1 MLIKILVRDCR
12 KNKVITAA
20 LFIFIM
26 LAALLVASASN
37 TIMGL
42 SSSMKNLFGLSK
54 VPHFVQMHAG
64 DIKQAEI
71 DTFVSGNNLVKAQQT
86 VKMLG
91 IPGANLFLGDSLTS
105 EKDTVMDISFVQQN
119 ESFDLLLDLANEVIV
134 VQKGEIAVPI
144 YYMQQQGMNIGD
156 KVKVSSDVLEMEFT
170 VTEFVRDAM
179 MNPALVSSKRFVIN
193 ESDFESLAA
202 VSFGEVEYLI
212 EFLLTDLAKVGEFS
226 SAYQSSSLPQKG
238 PSIDYKLFKVFNAL
252 TDGIVAGVIILV
264 SVLLIAI
271 AVLCLRFTILAAME
285 EDYREISVMKAIG
298 IAGQDIRRVYA
309 TKYTVLAVGASISG
323 YVASLFVNRLLTT
336 NMLLYM
342 GKATPNAL
350 HAIVPV
356 FATVL
361 IALIMIFSCNMIMRR
376 FRRITAVEALR
387 SGSVGDGPV
396 SKRLLPLSRHRL
408 LNVNAFLGV
417 KDVLGRFKVFG
428 LLCFVFVISSFII
441 NVPVNF
447 LNTMQSPDFVNYM
460 GTGRSDIRIDL
471 QQSENIVQRF
481 DNIRAYI
488 EKDQDV
494 KKFSPLIT
502 CSFKVLGSD
511 GTYENINVEIG
522 DLSVFPFEYLGGTAP
537 ANQGEIALSS
547 LNAQGLGKGI
557 GDTLQMIVDGQ
568 ERALKVSG
576 IYQDVTNGGKTARA
590 QLPYDVAT
598 VRWYVVCLDVN
609 SGVDIGAKI
618 DEYAGVFSPAKVTY
632 LEDYLSQTLGATIQQ
647 LKLITILT
655 MVLALAV
662 SILITSLFLR
672 MLIAKDSAAIA
683 IMKSLGFSVGDIR
696 LQYLT
701 RALLVLGMG
710 IVIGT
715 IAANT
720 LGQGLI
726 SLLWSF
732 MGASKIQFVINSV
745 VAYVLCPLVQIVVV
759 TITALLSIVSM
770 KKASITAMIAE

>member
-1 MLIKILVRDCR
+1 
-12 KNKVITAA
+12 
-20 LFIFIM
+20 M

-42 SSSMKNLFGLSK
+42 ASSLENLFNLSK

-64 DIKQAEI
+64 DINQTEI
-71 DTFVSGNNLVKAQQT
+71 DTFVSSNNLVKEQQT
-86 VKMLG
+86 VKMIG
-91 IPGANLFLGDSLTS
+91 IPGASLFLGNSQTS
-105 EKDTVMDISFVQQN
+105 EKDTVMDICFVRQN
-119 ESFDLLLDLANEVIV
+119 ESFDLLLDLANEAIV

-156 KVKVSSDVLEMEFT
+156 KVRVSSDVGEMEFT
-170 VTEFVRDAM
+170 VSDFVRDAM
-179 MNPALVSSKRFVIN
+179 MNPSLVSSKRFVVS

-202 VSFGEVEYLI
+202 ASFGEVEYLI
-212 EFLLTDLAKVGEFS
+212 EFLLTDLSKVGEFS
-226 SAYQSSSLPQKG
+226 SVYQASSLPQRG

-264 SVLLIAI
+264 SLLLITI
-271 AVLCLRFTILAAME
+271 AVLCLRFTVLAAME
-285 EDYREISVMKAIG
+285 EDYREIGVMKAIG
-298 IAGQDIRRVYA
+298 ISGQDIRRVYA
-309 TKYTVLAVGASISG
+309 TKYTVLAIGASISG
-323 YVASLFVNRLLTT
+323 YVASLFINRLLTT
-336 NMLLYM
+336 NMVLYM
-342 GKATPNAL
+342 GKVKQSAL
-350 HAIVPV
+350 HNIVPV
-356 FATVL
+356 LATAL
-361 IALIMIFSCNMIMRR
+361 IALIMISSCYVIMRK
-376 FRRITAVEALR
+376 FRRITAVDALR
-387 SGSVGDGPV
+387 SGTVGDAPV
-396 SKRLLPLSRHRL
+396 SKSLLPLSRNRL

-417 KDVLGRFKVFG
+417 KDVLGRFKVFA
-428 LLCFVFVISSFII
+428 LLCFVFVIASFII

-447 LNTMQSPDFVNYM
+447 LNTMRSPDFVNYM

-481 DNIRAYI
+481 DSIRDYI
-488 EKDQDV
+488 AKDQDV

-522 DLSVFPFEYLGGTAP
+522 DFSIFPFKYLSGTAP
-537 ANQGEIALSS
+537 TSQGEIALSS

-557 GDTLQMIVDGQ
+557 GDTLQMIVNGQ

-576 IYQDVTNGGKTARA
+576 VYQDVTNGGKTARGL
-590 QLPYDVAT
+590 LPYDLAT

-609 SGVDIGAKI
+609 SGVDISAKI
-618 DEYAGVFSPAKVTY
+618 DEYVGAFSPAKVTY
-632 LEDYLSQTLGATIQQ
+632 LEDYLAQTLGATIEQ
-647 LKLITILT
+647 LKLITMLAI
-655 MVLALAV
+655 VLALAV
-662 SILITSLFLR
+662 SVLITSLFLK
-672 MLIAKDSAAIA
+672 MLIAKDSLGIA

-715 IAANT
+715 IASNT

-732 MGASKIQFVINSV
+732 MGASKIQFVINPV

-759 TITALLSIVSM
+759 TITALLSIISM
-770 KKASITAMIAE
+770 KKTSITVMIAE